1 MQLLTTDLY
10 INCNELIREANI
22 LYNTVEYRNL
32 YKDDLYY
39 IQSMNRYINTYK
51 NFKEKQIRQYIT
63 DLKDYI
69 SSQK

>member
-22 LYNTVEYRNL
+22 LYNTVDYRNL

-51 NFKEKQIRQYIT
+51 NFKEKQIKQYIT
-63 DLKDYI
+63 DLKYYI